1 MIKTKKHHEHWRRS
15 LAKTLTYRIVIVL
28 MIYIVTS
35 IVTGN
40 SRQALEITGWNTVL
54 ATVIYYLHERI
65 WSKINWGR
73 S

>member
-1 MIKTKKHHEHWRRS
+1 MKKTKKHHEHWRRS

-35 IVTGN
+35 LVTGN
-40 SRQALEITGWNTVL
+40 TKQALEITGWNTVL

-73 S
+73 H